1 ARLSRRDAER
11 GQLIEKVDAFKRARG
26 LRDDG
31 VIPQPAPAPA
41 PAPSEPE
48 RRDDA
53 ADAAAAG
60 PDVEALLALDG
71 PAIEEAL
78 ARARAIA
85 ARLIKEGANGDDALE
100 RLLVVDVPS
109 LAPPPLARPPAATP
123 PAAAGRQAPAR
134 ARAGAGAGTG
144 GGARRCPRRRDQR
157 ADAGQRAA
165 GDAVARRAR
174 PVGSRGGAHARAR
187 PHADAGR

>member
-1 ARLSRRDAER
+1 GTTVRFELLLADGTTKLLKGEGVVAWVREFDPENPGRPHGMGVRFSRLDAESR
-11 GQLIEKVDAFKRARG
+11 QLIEKVDAFKRARG

-109 LAPPPLARPPAATP
+109 L
-123 PAAAGRQAPAR
+123 
-134 ARAGAGAGTG
+134 
-144 GGARRCPRRRDQR
+144 
-157 ADAGQRAA
+157 
-165 GDAVARRAR
+165 
-174 PVGSRGGAHARAR
+174 
-187 PHADAGR
+187 